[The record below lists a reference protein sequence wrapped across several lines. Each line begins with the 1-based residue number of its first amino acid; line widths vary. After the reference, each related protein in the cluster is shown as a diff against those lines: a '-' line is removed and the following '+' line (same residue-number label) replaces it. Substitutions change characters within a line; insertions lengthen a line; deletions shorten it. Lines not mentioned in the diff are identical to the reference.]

1 MIDATLPQPGE
12 HVPLPGQLSLLEEPS
27 DECQE
32 PREGTEAR
40 ARLRD
45 WWQCH
50 RADFSPPRIESLR
63 KLDLQCE
70 VARDREFWQLVRAA
84 AEEELGPLGNRRYE
98 WQQATPFE
106 TADDAITDEVNLML
120 ARLCG
125 PETVDA
131 QPSSLNEGATMPQAA
146 ARRTK
151 AARPPRPKPEKP
163 AAVETSTTAKPE
175 LAGELRM
182 IDVGLLRPSPYQT
195 RRPPSEEWLIEL
207 GNSLRQDG
215 QLTPCLV
222 RPLPESSGF
231 ELIAGHTR
239 TAAAKRTHRPQ
250 LECRIVQ
257 CDDATARRLV
267 LVENAKRRDLDIL
280 EKAQALQGLVDEYAA
295 AGRSQRDLADDVGIS
310 QSEISNLTRLLTL
323 PAAWQERLI
332 SGGITKTQAREL
344 LPWVDVAALWPVLE
358 SEWKRLGVDHFAL
371 QFDSTLGACVRAV
384 SRPLSGYYYDDRSNR
399 SIDVLVKPTDA
410 DRDSL
415 EIRQWKKEPRAFNV
429 KLWET
434 LQAAAVKKK
443 QERET
448 RRAETVEGKVAAK
461 KITPKQ
467 AAEQHNKRLYRWKVR
482 WLQQRIAAALEDK
495 TEADTLVLLLV
506 WFAQDGH
513 TAAQERRKSLGKAF
527 GVRGDAWHQ
536 NHAIN
541 IVKAVAAKPAAERTA
556 TLRRLLQEWVQHPA
570 ETGSTDMPAPM
581 VDWLAEHLGI
591 DIVRQWSLERSY
603 LELLTLDQLQWL
615 ASEWGVKGVRCMQRK
630 AVIERLLV
638 AGKEK
643 PCPKAVRG
651 IKAVSLT

>member
-12 HVPLPGQLSLLEEPS
+12 HVPLPGQLSLLPDEPA
-27 DECQE
+27 
-32 PREGTEAR
+32 GTEAR
-40 ARLRD
+40 AALREC
-45 WWQCH
+45 W
-50 RADFSPPRIESLR
+50 RTVAAGTPIPRIASLR
-63 KLDLQCE
+63 QLDLVCE
-70 VARDREFWQLVRAA
+70 TERNDREFWLLVKAA
-84 AEEELGPLGNRRYE
+84 AEEELGPLGGRRYV

-106 TADDAITDEVNLML
+106 TADDAITDEINLML
-120 ARLCG
+120 ARVCG
-125 PETVDA
+125 QESRDESPESRA
-131 QPSSLNEGATMPQAA
+131 REERTMPQAA
-146 ARRTK
+146 ARKTK
-151 AARPPRPKPEKP
+151 AARPPRPKAEKP

-222 RPLPESSGF
+222 RPLPEANGF

-280 EKAQALQGLVDEYAA
+280 EKARALQGLVDEYAA
-295 AGRSQRDLADDVGIS
+295 AGRSQRDLADDVGVS

-332 SGGITKTQAREL
+332 TGGITKTQAREL
-344 LPWVDVAALWPVLE
+344 LPWCDVAALWPRLE
-358 SEWKRLGVDHFAL
+358 KFRDDEGPEWFSRDFSQLLDQAL
-371 QFDSTLGACVRAV
+371 YDV
-384 SRPLSGYYYDDRSNR
+384 SRPMEKGAGFFD
-399 SIDVLVKPTDA
+399 
-410 DRDSL
+410 
-415 EIRQWKKEPRAFNV
+415 EQRQRRTVMAFAATPDECKHLQVRKVGKSDRAFNTA
-429 KLWET
+429 LWDSMQHVAEDK
-434 LQAAAVKKK
+434 AAAKSAM
-443 QERET
+443 Q
-448 RRAETVEGKVAAK
+448 AEATAGKVAAK
-461 KITPKQ
+461 KVTPKQ
-467 AAEQHNKRLYRWKVR
+467 AAEQFNKRLYRWKVA

-495 TEADTLVLLLV
+495 TEGDTLVLLLV

-513 TAAQERRKSLGKAF
+513 TASHERRTSLAKAF
-527 GVRGDAWHQ
+527 GVRRTSWYQTDAIHILQ
-536 NHAIN
+536 
-541 IVKAVAAKPAAERTA
+541 AVAAKPAATRTA
-556 TLRRLLQEWVQHPA
+556 SLRRILQEWVQHPA
-570 ETGSTDMPAPM
+570 DTGSTDMPAPL

-591 DIVRQWSLERSY
+591 DIVRQWSLDRSY
-603 LELLTLDQLQWL
+603 LELLTTAQLQELAAEWKLRSTDTKRGDLVEWL
-615 ASEWGVKGVRCMQRK
+615 AT
-630 AVIERLLV
+630 

-651 IKAVSLT
+651 IKAVSLV